1 MSAADMFRPTKH
13 VCCGHVS
20 VTSNYGSP
28 HVSYRDATF
37 CFIRQCFCF
46 TQLCWHRLILFVR
59 ATLLLFNYILSVKYC
74 VYRCVS
80 TCVLCPDV
88 YGDCFDCSHH
98 MIFDFFKVC
107 FVSLMLFCVFQYLL
121 LLPDAFLFCL
131 RIM

>member
-28 HVSYRDATF
+28 HFSYRDATF
-37 CFIRQCFCF
+37 VLSDSVCFYSALLAS
-46 TQLCWHRLILFVR
+46 THFVCPGNVIVVY
-59 ATLLLFNYILSVKYC
+59 LLSVRYC

>member
-1 MSAADMFRPTKH
+1 MSAADMFPSRVIMVH
-13 VCCGHVS
+13 HM
-20 VTSNYGSP
+20 
-28 HVSYRDATF
+28 F
-37 CFIRQCFCF
+37 
-46 TQLCWHRLILFVR
+46 LI
-59 ATLLLFNYILSVKYC
+59 AMQLLFLSDSVFFYSALLASTHFVCPGNVIVVYLLSVRYC

>member
-1 MSAADMFRPTKH
+1 MSAADMFRQTKH

-28 HVSYRDATF
+28 HVSYREATF
-37 CFIRQCFCF
+37 
-46 TQLCWHRLILFVR
+46 LFYPTVFR
-59 ATLLLFNYILSVKYC
+59 FYSALLASTHFVCPGNVIVVYLLSVRYC

>member
-28 HVSYRDATF
+28 HFSYRDATLF
-37 CFIRQCFCF
+37 FIRQF
-46 TQLCWHRLILFVR
+46 LFYS
-59 ATLLLFNYILSVKYC
+59 ALLASTHFVCPGNVIVVYLLSVRYC

>member
-20 VTSNYGSP
+20 VTSNYCST
-28 HVSYRDATF
+28 HLSYRDAT
-37 CFIRQCFCF
+37 
-46 TQLCWHRLILFVR
+46 LFLSDSVFFYS
-59 ATLLLFNYILSVKYC
+59 ALLASTHFVCPGNVIVVYLLSVRYC